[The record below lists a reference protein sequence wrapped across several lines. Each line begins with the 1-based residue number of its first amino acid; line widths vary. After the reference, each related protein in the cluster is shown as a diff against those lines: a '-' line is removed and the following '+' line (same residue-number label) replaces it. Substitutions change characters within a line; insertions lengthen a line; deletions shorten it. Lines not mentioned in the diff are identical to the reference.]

1 MVRNY
6 LKITLRRLVHEKG
19 YSFLNIAGLAIG
31 LACCIL
37 ILLHLQ
43 NEWNF
48 DAFHK
53 KSDRI
58 YRIVEVR
65 KTPDQGDKMVAQTV
79 AQTGPALVEDFP
91 EVTAQVRLIQL
102 WRLTVSHGETQFYE
116 GDYLFTE
123 PSFFNVFDFELEEG
137 DPNTA
142 LNSPRSVVLTRKA
155 AQKYFGNEDP
165 LGKTLKV
172 EALGDVQVTG
182 VLADIPQNS
191 HLDFSMLFSFASLDI
206 FSWWKPYLTN
216 WDPNYRTMITYVLLS
231 KSGTAEHLSA
241 KLDSFLQ
248 KYGATAD
255 LPLKSLYLQPLR
267 KIHFYSEG
275 IEFDRNARKGDITYI
290 YIFSAIAVFIML
302 IACLNYM
309 NLATAR
315 AAGRAKEVGVRKVC
329 GANRKNLIF
338 HFIGESVVITFIAL
352 ILATFL
358 VELFLPW
365 FNRMSGTTLHLNPL
379 GNMPFLTAILILML
393 LAGIFAGSYPA
404 LFLSRINANRIFKGV
419 SRSGT
424 GKSKMRQVL
433 VVIQFS
439 LSVILLIATI
449 VVYDQLDYIRNKKL
463 GFNQD
468 HLIAID
474 INNNNVRQK
483 FESMKAEMLRN
494 PAVRGVTVSSR
505 IPGDWKTIN
514 QVEVVPVGG
523 GEESTHTMYFLGVDR
538 DFLSTYQMI
547 LLEGQNFSENP
558 AVDSTLV
565 LLNETA
571 VKMLGWKSPIGKE
584 LSVPQAGMEGG
595 GKAKISYRVKIAGV
609 VKDFNFRSLHERIAP
624 MILCYRNNPIQS
636 IDYFT
641 VRVSGANMPGT
652 LSFLR
657 EMGERFDPTHPFEY
671 NFLDERLDE
680 FYRSEQRLEKIF
692 RFSAFLAITIAA
704 MGLFGLVAYVTEQRT
719 KEIGIRKVLGAS
731 IPNIL
736 YLLGKEFCLLIL
748 VASVI
753 AFPLGWLIMNRW
765 LQDFAYR
772 IEPGISVFL
781 AAGTITILITLLTTS
796 YQAIRAAIKNPVE
809 SLRYE

>member
-1 MVRNY
+1 LAY
-6 LKITLRRLVHEKG
+6 EKG
-19 YSFLNIAGLAIG
+19 YSLLNIAGLAIG

-37 ILLHLQ
+37 ILLYLQ
-43 NEWNF
+43 NERNF
-48 DAFHK
+48 DAFHNE
-53 KSDRI
+53 SDRI

-65 KTPDQGDKMVAQTV
+65 KTPDQGEKMVAQTV
-79 AQTGPALVEDFP
+79 APMGPRLVEDFP

-102 WRLTVSHGETQFYE
+102 WRLTVSHGEKRFYE

-123 PSFFNVFDFELEEG
+123 PSFFDVFNFEMEEG
-137 DPNTA
+137 DPRTA
-142 LNSPRSVVLTRKA
+142 LNAPRSVVLTRKA
-155 AQKYFGNEDP
+155 AEKYFGNEDP

-172 EALGDVQVTG
+172 EALGDVLVTG
-182 VLADIPQNS
+182 VLADIPQNL
-191 HLDFSMLFSFASLDI
+191 HLDFSMLFSFASLDN

-216 WDPNYRTMITYVLLS
+216 WDPNYRTMITYVLL
-231 KSGTAEHLSA
+231 GGDGAAGDLTG
-241 KLDSFLQ
+241 KLDGFLP
-248 KYGATAD
+248 KYGSTAD
-255 LPLKSLYLQPLR
+255 QPVRSIYLQPLR

-275 IEFDRNARKGDITYI
+275 IEFDRNARKGDIAYV
-290 YIFSAIAVFIML
+290 YIFSAIAAFIML

-315 AAGRAKEVGVRKVC
+315 AAGRTKKVGVRKVC
-329 GANRKNLIF
+329 GANRRNLIF
-338 HFIGESVVITFIAL
+338 QFMGESVVITFIAL
-352 ILATFL
+352 LLATLL

-365 FNRMSGTTLHLNPL
+365 FNRMSGTTLRLNPL
-379 GNMPFLTAILILML
+379 GNMPFLTGILILML

-439 LSVILLIATI
+439 LSVILLIATL
-449 VVYDQLDYIRNKKL
+449 VVYNQLDYIRNKKL
-463 GFNQD
+463 GFNQE

-474 INNNNVRQK
+474 INNNNVREK
-483 FESMKAEMLRN
+483 FESMKVEMLCD

-514 QVEVVPVGG
+514 EVEVIPEGSG
-523 GEESTHTMYFLGVDR
+523 KESTHTMYFLGVDR
-538 DFLSTYQMI
+538 DFLSAYQI
-547 LLEGQNFSENP
+547 TLLEGQNFSDN
-558 AVDSTLV
+558 AGVDSTMV

-571 VKMLGWKSPIGKE
+571 VRMLGWKSPIGKE
-584 LSVPQAGMEGG
+584 LTVPQAEMEGG
-595 GKAKISYRVKIAGV
+595 GKAKISYRVRVAGV
-609 VKDFNFRSLHERIAP
+609 VKDFNFRSLHEKIAP
-624 MILCYRNNPIQS
+624 MILCYRNNPIQP

-641 VRVSGANMPGT
+641 VRVSGADMSGT
-652 LSFLR
+652 IDFLR
-657 EMGERFDPTHPFEY
+657 EIGERFDPTHPFEY
-671 NFLDERLDE
+671 NFLDERLNN
-680 FYRSEQRLEKIF
+680 FYRSEQRLGRIV

-731 IPNIL
+731 FPNIL
-736 YLLGKEFCLLIL
+736 FLLGKEFCLLIL
-748 VASVI
+748 VASAI
-753 AFPLGWLIMNRW
+753 AFPLGWIIMSRW

-772 IEPGISVFL
+772 IKPGISIFL
-781 AAGTITILITLLTTS
+781 AAGIITILITLLTIS
-796 YQAIRAAIKNPVE
+796 YQAIRAAIRNPVE